1 MPGDAAPAP
10 AKEAALNLGALA
22 AGGGGGAGGVGGGGA
37 GGEATAP
44 SGGGGSAA
52 GPSSGQAGGGAPGEG
67 EDVRSGDDAREGAL
81 GGEGGGEPRGAPS
94 GGAGAE
100 TLEADAAGPSI
111 EAAPVLTRK
120 RAPKEVF
127 IAKDGAAEDGS
138 TDESEKKK
146 RMLKLNRAAQIR
158 YRARRKLKE
167 QELKDGLNELQH
179 AREELVHNKALVLSL
194 TQRNAALGCALTTT
208 LAENATLRTMV
219 ANLVPGIFGQQAA
232 TANVADPNQWLAL
245 GLGWAV
251 PGQPQPQLAQQ
262 QQQSPQ
268 QQLQLLLGAQ
278 AAQPGGL
285 GGLTAAAAQGL
296 SEQAV
301 VAANQRE
308 TANIADPNQA
318 LALGV
323 AGAAP
328 GQPQPQQAHQAQL
341 AHQQQQSALQQLQ
354 LLLGAQAAQ
363 PGGLGGLTAAA
374 AQGLSEQ
381 AVVAAN
387 QRETANI
394 ADPNQALAL
403 GVAGAA
409 PGQPQPQQA
418 HQAQLAHQQ
427 QQSALQ
433 QLQLLLGA
441 QAAQPAVLGANQAR
455 APLANPIV
463 QAAPY
468 PLGQPA
474 PARPPAYDAAGSSV
488 PTLGQVLSQLQPTLQ
503 PSLALTHY
511 NTASA
516 DARQSGRG
524 RRGDGQGEHGQGDH
538 GQGHHGRPSR

>member
-120 RAPKEVF
+120 RAPKELF

-167 QELKDGLNELQH
+167 QELKDGLSELQS

-194 TQRNAALGCALTTT
+194 TQRNAALGRALTTT

-219 ANLVPGIFGQQAA
+219 ANLVPGIFGEQAA

-285 GGLTAAAAQGL
+285 G
-296 SEQAV
+296 
-301 VAANQRE
+301 
-308 TANIADPNQA
+308 
-318 LALGV
+318 
-323 AGAAP
+323 
-328 GQPQPQQAHQAQL
+328 
-341 AHQQQQSALQQLQ
+341 
-354 LLLGAQAAQ
+354 
-363 PGGLGGLTAAA
+363 
-374 AQGLSEQ
+374 
-381 AVVAAN
+381 
-387 QRETANI
+387 
-394 ADPNQALAL
+394 
-403 GVAGAA
+403 
-409 PGQPQPQQA
+409 
-418 HQAQLAHQQ
+418 
-427 QQSALQ
+427 
-433 QLQLLLGA
+433 
-441 QAAQPAVLGANQAR
+441 ANQAEV
-455 APLANPIV
+455 PPANPLV
-463 QAAPY
+463 QTTPY
-468 PLGQPA
+468 PLVQPA
-474 PARPPAYDAAGSSV
+474 PARPPGAFNGAGGLL
-488 PTLGQVLSQLQPTLQ
+488 PTQGQGSSQLQPTLQ

-511 NTASA
+511 HTAA
-516 DARQSGRG
+516 TDARQTGRG
-524 RRGDGQGEHGQGDH
+524 RRGDGEDDRGQGDH
-538 GQGHHGRPSR
+538 GRPSR